1 MLVVATV
8 INIVRTVILIMTRT
22 VAFEANWTS
31 ISDSRAWLLVIF
43 SACRLSID
51 SNFNCKI
58 LRPAHPGGVGSYGRL
73 GGLTGCPESKLRNSV
88 GLSCAVLVTVW
99 WVGAGVSVSPATVT
113 GFLIES
119 LVWFSGVSV
128 VGLSTVIS
136 GLSFLPRT
144 WEAGCVCVESSP
156 LAAKH
161 CMVLSVCDDG
171 GTLGTPSAGLS
182 FSGRGLGRS
191 TTISCSSQGSDKSG
205 EQTSSIP
212 G

>member
-51 SNFNCKI
+51 SNFKCKI

-88 GLSCAVLVTVW
+88 GLSCAVLVSRSHNSSCQGTHGHQVHLRLDDDDDDDDDDD
-99 WVGAGVSVSPATVT
+99 SLYFKTMSIKAT
-113 GFLIES
+113 
-119 LVWFSGVSV
+119 
-128 VGLSTVIS
+128 
-136 GLSFLPRT
+136 
-144 WEAGCVCVESSP
+144 
-156 LAAKH
+156 
-161 CMVLSVCDDG
+161 
-171 GTLGTPSAGLS
+171 
-182 FSGRGLGRS
+182 
-191 TTISCSSQGSDKSG
+191 
-205 EQTSSIP
+205 
-212 G
+212 